1 MEEAPPENREH
12 RLASVLFGPRATT
25 VLLIGAGIL
34 VLLGSLGSREL
45 WTHENRWGVIVQE
58 MIRSGDY
65 FHPYLLGE
73 EYYDKP
79 LPSYWLMAASS
90 RLIGGVIEFSLR
102 LPGALA
108 GLFTV
113 WCAYRLGRRL
123 LGRPAGLLTGW
134 ILLTSF
140 FFVFWCRVA
149 SSDILNV
156 AGTIAALAWFFEKRD
171 RPGFLFHAVFYSI
184 LAATCLMKGLIGAAI
199 PFIAL
204 APFPFFFER
213 GAWRAHLRPRAL
225 LGIVPAL
232 AIYLIPFFL
241 SSAFGGDDFK
251 QSGLWMVFKENVLR
265 YFQPFDHEGSVFTYF
280 GYLPLYL
287 APWAVVLPF
296 AIWRSAA
303 RWKELAVGE
312 RWIAVAS
319 LAIFAFLTASGSRRG
334 YYILPLLPLV
344 AILLAGWFLA
354 PEGRTI
360 ARRNLAAGLTA
371 GCWLLLYFWFGV
383 IPQLSTA
390 PGGLRRLA
398 HDVRPMLEE
407 RAPLAQWDFVFW
419 KTSPRAAFYL
429 SPSKRPVRLG
439 GPKEKCEDQLKPL
452 LAKNPYTVV
461 VTEKDDLAEVMP
473 CVTGRVAI
481 EESPRLPAWAP
492 SWLESD
498 QSKGKRVVLLLPSLA
513 P

>member
-1 MEEAPPENREH
+1 MEEAPPENSEH
-12 RLASVLFGPRATT
+12 RLASRMFGPKATT
-25 VLLIGAGIL
+25 LLLIAASTL
-34 VLLGSLGSREL
+34 LLLGSLGSREL

-90 RLIGGVIEFSLR
+90 RLLGGVIEFSLR

-123 LGRPAGLLTGW
+123 LGRPAGLLAGW

-140 FFVFWCRVA
+140 FFVFWSRVA
-149 SSDILNV
+149 SSDIYNV

-171 RPGFLFHAVFYSI
+171 RPGFLFYTVLYSI
-184 LAATCLMKGLIGAAI
+184 LAVTCLMKGLIGAAI

-204 APFPFFFER
+204 LPFPFLFGR
-213 GAWRAHLRPRAL
+213 ASWRSLLRPAAI
-225 LGIVPAL
+225 LGMVPAL
-232 AIYLIPFFL
+232 AIYLTPFLL
-241 SSAFGGDDFK
+241 SSAFGGEDFK

-287 APWAVVLPF
+287 APWAVFLPF

-303 RWKELAVGE
+303 RWKGLAAGE
-312 RWIAVAS
+312 RWIALAT

-334 YYILPLLPLV
+334 YYILPLLPLA

-354 PEGRTI
+354 PEGRAI
-360 ARRNLAAGLTA
+360 ARRNLAAGWAA
-371 GCWLLLYFWFGV
+371 GTWLLLYIWFAA
-383 IPQLSTA
+383 IPQLS
-390 PGGLRRLA
+390 PSQGGLRRLA

-407 RAPLAQWDFVFW
+407 RAPLARWDFVFW

-429 SPSKRPVRLG
+429 SPAKRPVRLG
-439 GPKEKCEDQLKPL
+439 GPREKCEDQLKPL

-461 VTEKDDLAEVMP
+461 VTEKDDLAEVTP
-473 CVTGRVAI
+473 CVASRVAI
-481 EESPRLPAWAP
+481 EEVSRLPDWAP
-492 SWLESD
+492 SWIESD
-498 QSKGKRVVLLLPSLA
+498 QSKGKRVVLLLPPLA